1 MRLIFVQGLLE
12 CSSLDD
18 IFWRYFESFFHSNPG
33 LRVSVYLNLTHALN
47 HSATTA
53 GLYLQ

>member
-33 LRVSVYLNLTHALN
+33 LRVSVYLNLMHALN